1 MAAVVRPIHRTRET
15 DNTPPPACPPV
26 GTTHGG
32 GEVGDAERKAEL
44 VNKGQSR
51 DGDCSRPAILLA
63 LTARSTAVALI
74 DCPECGR
81 QISTAAEACP
91 GCGHPNR
98 PTAVV
103 PVGPTCHACSD
114 TATTKCQNCG
124 ALSCV
129 AHVESVSV
137 AVGGPYQLRCAEC
150 DTATRGW
157 KIVQVVVCGLCA
169 AFIWVLVFFSFRR

>member
-1 MAAVVRPIHRTRET
+1 
-15 DNTPPPACPPV
+15 V

-51 DGDCSRPAILLA
+51 DGDGSRPAILLA

-81 QISTAAEACP
+81 QISTTAEACP

-98 PTAVV
+98 PTAASA
-103 PVGPTCHACSD
+103 GPKCYSCPA
-114 TATTKCQNCG
+114 TATTKCQKCN
-124 ALSCV
+124 APSCV
-129 AHVESVSV
+129 PHVEGVTINLDNIRE
-137 AVGGPYQLRCAEC
+137 LRCAGC
-150 DTATRGW
+150 VSAANGSKTFHGVM
-157 KIVQVVVCGLCA
+157 IVVVLLI
-169 AFIWVLVFFSFRR
+169 AFVVMAFGFYLTRH